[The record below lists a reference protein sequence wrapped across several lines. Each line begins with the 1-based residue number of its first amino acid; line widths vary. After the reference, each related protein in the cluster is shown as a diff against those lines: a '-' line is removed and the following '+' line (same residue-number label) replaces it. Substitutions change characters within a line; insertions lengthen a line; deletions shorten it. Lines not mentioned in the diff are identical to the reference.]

1 MSSERYEG
9 TLREIS
15 RLADQLA
22 ITIDDRFDLLLN
34 TDHNDERLLKLVMMI
49 NFILERARENIDQLA
64 LAKTELEHKVEE
76 RTALLELVI
85 RGSNDGV
92 WLWHLDEN
100 RLDVSQ
106 RLAELSNQRV
116 DSLQTLEAW
125 TRLLHPD
132 DVDGFSNAIRQY
144 VNGVSEKLTCQYRIS
159 DGYKHY
165 RWVVMRGALER
176 DEDGNPRL
184 LAGTQTDITPLIAV
198 DQSSGLPNELAF
210 NEWLSM
216 RLTKNASAF
225 VAVLSVDRFS
235 DLAEALHGKQL
246 EYVKAEIQRRIQK
259 ALPVSTFIAKF
270 PNESF
275 GIGLT
280 NPSAQPR
287 QLLSML
293 FTQFEHPVEVQGQGP
308 IKMSISAGTLMLPAP
323 MREVTTDACK
333 ASLWTALR
341 QARLVEGNSLV
352 EFDEELRDEQMR
364 KLRVEG
370 EIRTSLE
377 DARVVAYLQPLVAAS
392 SYEVVGFEAL
402 VRVRSVDGGLIP
414 PGDFIPVIENSDLI
428 IPLTET
434 VMREALAILRRF
446 IESGVCGAA
455 TSVAVNIAPQHLVS
469 GQLPDLVRR
478 ELDVIGLPPSA
489 LKLEVTETA
498 LMANMELAVDQL
510 NRLRKFGCK
519 VAIDDF
525 GTGYSSLEYLH
536 TLPVD
541 ILKLDRIFIQKM
553 SSSLKTE
560 AIARSICDLA
570 RLLELEIVAEG
581 VEEQAEVDL
590 LADMGATHLQG
601 YFFCRPLP
609 EDELRACIARRGAR
623 RAG

>member
-1 MSSERYEG
+1 VSSERYEG